1 MASGIY
7 TEQIFTEREL
17 KRAAVLL
24 TFGARLCNHMPTEWV
39 DEYPS
44 VEAYVKAVNSHAS
57 VKSTVTFN
65 FDLNGAD
72 VKSIVEAYDGKD
84 SEDKFVQAVKSAGL
98 DPKVEKE
105 ILLLHSKAVAENCRE
120 CLDGCEYLIER
131 RRAHPTR
138 AKWIQVRGRGAGE
151 FVRFGYDT
159 SKEMRAD
166 LLNKIK

>member
-24 TFGARLCNHMPTEWV
+24 TFGARLCSHMPLEWV
-39 DEYPS
+39 YEYPS
-44 VEAYVKAVNSHAS
+44 LDAYLKALHDHTS
-57 VKSTVTFN
+57 VKPTITFN

-72 VKSIVEAYDGKD
+72 VRAIVEAYDGKD

-131 RRAHPTR
+131 RQAFPST
-138 AKWIQVRGRGAGE
+138 AKWIQVRGRGRGE

-166 LLNKIK
+166 LLNKIR